1 MSLPHRTN
9 SSYQLNKKETLDQHK
24 AVLSII
30 STSNSRISP
39 SKRRNLKNTLNS
51 RRYSKISA
59 SPNKFNI
66 VSSSPSRSLS
76 PVRKDLINNIYN
88 NYKIP
93 SRENSPIKPS
103 HQIPSTNTTELAQ
116 HEKHTTNNLM
126 DTKNS
131 HSLTSTTLKIKS
143 MNKDDFEFGLKLGK
157 GKFGKVYCVR
167 EKKSGFICAL
177 KAMNKKDI
185 EHYRLERQFIR
196 EVEIQSSLNHPN
208 IAKLYGYFYDSKR
221 VYMLM
226 EFMPH
231 GELYKLLETHGPF
244 NDIIASSFVCQI
256 ADALDYLHQRR
267 IIHRDIKPENILI
280 GPNNQVKLTDFGWS
294 IINPF
299 GTRRKTLCGTIDYLS
314 PELITSKEYD
324 QTVDVWALG
333 VLMYELLVGSPP
345 FEESTKEMTYKRIM
359 KVDIEFPQTMSLDA
373 QNLIKRIL
381 STDPRSRLSLRDIK
395 RHPFILRNKE
405 FW

>member
-1 MSLPHRTN
+1 M
-9 SSYQLNKKETLDQHK
+9 
-24 AVLSII
+24 
-30 STSNSRISP
+30 
-39 SKRRNLKNTLNS
+39 
-51 RRYSKISA
+51 
-59 SPNKFNI
+59 
-66 VSSSPSRSLS
+66 
-76 PVRKDLINNIYN
+76 
-88 NYKIP
+88 
-93 SRENSPIKPS
+93 
-103 HQIPSTNTTELAQ
+103 
-116 HEKHTTNNLM
+116 
-126 DTKNS
+126 
-131 HSLTSTTLKIKS
+131 KIKS

-157 GKFGKVYCVR
+157 GKFGKVYCVK

-196 EVEIQSSLNHPN
+196 EVEIQASLNHPN
-208 IAKLYGYFYDSKR
+208 IAKLYGYFHDEKR
-221 VYMLM
+221 VYMIM
-226 EFMPH
+226 EYMPH
-231 GELYKLLETHGPF
+231 GELYKLLESHGPF
-244 NDIIASSFVCQI
+244 NDIIASSFVYQI

-280 GPNNQVKLTDFGWS
+280 GPNNQIKLTDFGWS
-294 IINPF
+294 IINPY

-333 VLMYELLVGSPP
+333 VLMYELLMGSPP

-395 RHPFILRNKE
+395 RHPWILRNKE